1 MRYRGPLL
9 VSAALIVRD
18 GEVLIGQR
26 RRGDRHALKWEFPGG
41 KVETGETPQEGL
53 VRELREELAI
63 SATVGHEVARYQH
76 SYPGGTTVLLL
87 FYAVTDF
94 SGEPASRAFEQIQ
107 WANLRTLPEI
117 DFLDG
122 DVDFVRRIAR
132 GEFDPLLR

>member
-53 VRELREELAI
+53 ARELNEELAI
-63 SATVGHEVARYQH
+63 SATVGHEVARY
-76 SYPGGTTVLLL
+76 
-87 FYAVTDF
+87 
-94 SGEPASRAFEQIQ
+94 
-107 WANLRTLPEI
+107 
-117 DFLDG
+117 
-122 DVDFVRRIAR
+122 
-132 GEFDPLLR
+132 